1 VFETS
6 GDLIEG
12 AIQRLVNRA
21 IEPDA
26 ARQFVAD
33 WFVQRFG
40 IQTDL
45 SN

>member
-1 VFETS
+1 
-6 GDLIEG
+6 
-12 AIQRLVNRA
+12 VNEA
-21 IEPDA
+21 QNTFKLT
-26 ARQFVAD
+26 RQTLFAKLVAD